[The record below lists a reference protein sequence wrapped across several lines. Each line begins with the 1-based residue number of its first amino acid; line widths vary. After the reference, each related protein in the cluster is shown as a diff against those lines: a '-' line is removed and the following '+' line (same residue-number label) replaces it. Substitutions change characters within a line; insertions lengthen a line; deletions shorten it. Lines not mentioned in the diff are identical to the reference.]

1 MQNVVGNFN
10 TQTEPHMKELKNTE
24 KLILF
29 EESIKG
35 VKKIYRQNKDD
46 EKKVKTLIYSF
57 VKGNIDYE
65 YDGIQI
71 KKIIIE
77 DSEEFPPFISQYGYG
92 FSERSLN
99 NFLRYNFNDD
109 KIDTIIL
116 SESKF
121 SSRQKNQLIL
131 NYDDLES
138 LLKSINQEQRAC
150 NDTKKILIKN
160 LIVDIFPEVNFDH
173 SETNNNKDLILRNL
187 NDKLI
192 EKLTADEILK
202 LGEFYVKATRKFK
215 ASHIIKKM
223 TAGLMKNAQILSLQ
237 EIIIK
242 YEKLLTENPAESEW
256 QKFFD
261 EYITLF
267 DSRYVHKINY
277 KNIATGITKYPDL
290 VLVDIYGYI
299 DFYELKKCG
308 TDLIQYDNSH
318 KTWYW
323 SKDVAM
329 VIAQVSDYLQ
339 KSKENALSYAKAI
352 KDETETPTEKGLE
365 VNIINPRAIIVIG
378 DTKQLDTDKKRNHF
392 KNLRES
398 LKDIE
403 FVLYDE
409 LLERLKNLLDTIK
422 LDK

>member
-1 MQNVVGNFN
+1 
-10 TQTEPHMKELKNTE
+10 MKEIKNTE

-29 EESIKG
+29 EEITKS

-46 EKKVKTLIYSF
+46 EKKEKFLIYSF
-57 VKGNIDYE
+57 IKGNIDYE
-65 YDGIQI
+65 YDGEKI

-77 DSEEFPPFISQYGYG
+77 DSDEFPSFISQYGYG

-99 NFLRYNFNDD
+99 NFFRYKFNDN

-116 SESKF
+116 SESKT
-121 SSRQKNQLIL
+121 STRQKSSLVL
-131 NYDDLES
+131 NYDDIEL
-138 LLKSINQEQRAC
+138 LLKLIRQEQRAC
-150 NDTKKILIKN
+150 DDTKKTLIKN
-160 LIVDIFPEVNFDH
+160 LIVDIFPDVNFDY

-192 EKLTADEILK
+192 AKLTANEIQA
-202 LGEFYVKATRKFK
+202 LGEFYVKATQKFK
-215 ASHIIKKM
+215 AGHIIKKM

-267 DSRYVHKINY
+267 DSRYVHKVNY

-299 DFYELKKCG
+299 DFYELKKSS
-308 TDLIQYDNSH
+308 TDLIQYDKSH
-318 KTWYW
+318 KTWFW
-323 SKDVAM
+323 SKDVSM
-329 VIAQVSDYLQ
+329 VIAQVSDYIQ
-339 KSKENALSYAKAI
+339 KSKENALPYAKTI
-352 KDETETPTEKGLE
+352 KEETETDTEQGLE

-378 DTKQLDTDKKRNHF
+378 HTKQLDTEKKRNHF

-409 LLERLKNLLDTIK
+409 LLERLKNLLASIQTSATLTPDNCPDD
-422 LDK
+422 LPF

>member
-1 MQNVVGNFN
+1 
-10 TQTEPHMKELKNTE
+10 MKEIKNTE

-29 EESIKG
+29 EDSQASI
-35 VKKIYRQNKDD
+35 KKIYRQKKDD
-46 EKKVKTLIYSF
+46 EKKEKVLIYTIN
-57 VKGNIDYE
+57 KGNIEYE
-65 YDGIQI
+65 YEGEKI

-77 DSEEFPPFISQYGYG
+77 ENTEFPQFISSYGYG
-92 FSERSLN
+92 FAEKSLN
-99 NFLRYNFNDD
+99 NFFRYSFNDD

-116 SESKF
+116 SESKA
-121 SSRQKNQLIL
+121 STRIKNRLIL
-131 NYDDLES
+131 NFEDLEA

-160 LIVDIFPEVNFDH
+160 LIVDIYPDVNFDH

-192 EKLTADEILK
+192 DKLTADEIQK

-215 ASHIIKKM
+215 AGHIIKKM

-237 EIIIK
+237 EIILK
-242 YEKLLTENPAESEW
+242 YEKLLADNPPESEW
-256 QKFFD
+256 QQFFD

-299 DFYELKKCG
+299 DFYELKKSG
-308 TDLIQYDNSH
+308 THLIQYDNSH

-329 VIAQVSDYLQ
+329 VISQVSDYLQ
-339 KSKENALSYAKAI
+339 KSKENALSYAKTI
-352 KDETETPTEKGLE
+352 KDETETDTEEGLN

-378 DTKQLDTDKKRNHF
+378 LTTQLDTEKKRNHF

-422 LDK
+422 IEK

>member
-1 MQNVVGNFN
+1 
-10 TQTEPHMKELKNTE
+10 MKEIKNTE

-29 EESIKG
+29 EESIKS
-35 VKKIYRQNKDD
+35 VKKIYRQNKED
-46 EKKVKTLIYSF
+46 EKKEKILIYTF
-57 VKGNIDYE
+57 IKGNILYE
-65 YDGIQI
+65 FEGEKI
-71 KKIIIE
+71 KKIIVE
-77 DSEEFPPFISQYGYG
+77 DTDQFPPFISSYGYG
-92 FSERSLN
+92 FSERSLH
-99 NFLRYNFNDD
+99 NFFRYNFNDD

-116 SESKF
+116 SESKP
-121 SSRQKNQLIL
+121 SARQKNNLIL
-131 NYDDLES
+131 SYDDIEL

-160 LIVDIFPEVNFDH
+160 LIVDIFPDVNFDH

-192 EKLTADEILK
+192 EKLTADEIQK

-215 ASHIIKKM
+215 AGHIIKKM

-242 YEKLLTENPAESEW
+242 YEKLLSENPAESEW

-299 DFYELKKCG
+299 DFYELKKSG

-323 SKDVAM
+323 SKDVSM

-352 KDETETPTEKGLE
+352 KDETETDTEQGLE

-378 DTKQLDTDKKRNHF
+378 HTKQLDTEKKRNHF

-422 LDK
+422 IEK

>member
-1 MQNVVGNFN
+1 
-10 TQTEPHMKELKNTE
+10 MKEIKNTE

-29 EESIKG
+29 EEIKG
-35 VKKIYRQNKDD
+35 SVKSIYRQNKEDATNQL
-46 EKKVKTLIYSF
+46 VLIYTL
-57 VKGNIDYE
+57 VKGKIIYE
-65 YDGIQI
+65 YDGEKI
-71 KKIIIE
+71 KKILIE
-77 DSEEFPPFISQYGYG
+77 DDQIPSFISPYGYG
-92 FSERSLN
+92 FLERSIN
-99 NFLRYNFNDD
+99 NFFRFNFDNPE
-109 KIDTIIL
+109 IDTIKL
-116 SESKF
+116 SESKK
-121 SSRQKNQLIL
+121 STRSKNCLII
-131 NYDDLES
+131 NYEDMEL
-138 LLKSINQEQRAC
+138 LLKAINQEQRAC

-160 LIVDIFPEVNFDH
+160 LIVDIFPEINFDYK
-173 SETNNNKDLILRNL
+173 ETNNNKDLIFRNL

-192 EKLTADEILK
+192 EKLTADDIQK
-202 LGEFYVKATRKFK
+202 LGEFYVKAARKFK
-215 ASHIIKKM
+215 ASHIIKRM
-223 TAGLMKNAQILSLQ
+223 TAGLLKNAQILTLQ
-237 EIIIK
+237 EVILK
-242 YEKLLTENPAESEW
+242 YEKLLENNPPESDW

-267 DSRYVHKINY
+267 DTRYVHKINY

-299 DFYELKKCG
+299 DFYELKKSG
-308 TDLIQYDNSH
+308 TDIIQYDSSH

-329 VIAQVSDYLQ
+329 VISQVSDYLQ

-352 KDETETPTEKGLE
+352 KDETGTETEQGLD

-378 DTKQLDTDKKRNHF
+378 HTKQLDTEKKRNHF

-409 LLERLKNLLDTIK
+409 LLERLKNLLDSIK
-422 LDK
+422 IEK

>member
-1 MQNVVGNFN
+1 MI
-10 TQTEPHMKELKNTE
+10 EIKNTE

-29 EESIKG
+29 EESIKS
-35 VKKIYRQNKDD
+35 VKKIYRQNKED
-46 EKKVKTLIYSF
+46 EKKEKILIYTF
-57 VKGNIDYE
+57 IKGNILYE
-65 YDGIQI
+65 FEGEKI

-77 DSEEFPPFISQYGYG
+77 DTDQFPPFISSYGYG
-92 FSERSLN
+92 FSERSLH
-99 NFLRYNFNDD
+99 NFFRYNFNDD

-116 SESKF
+116 SESK
-121 SSRQKNQLIL
+121 SSGRQKNNLVL
-131 NYDDLES
+131 SYDDVEL

-160 LIVDIFPEVNFDH
+160 LIVDIFPDVNFDH

-192 EKLTADEILK
+192 EKLTADEIQK

-215 ASHIIKKM
+215 AGHIIKKM

-242 YEKLLTENPAESEW
+242 YEKLLSENPAENEW

-299 DFYELKKCG
+299 DFYELKKSG

-323 SKDVAM
+323 SKDVSM

-352 KDETETPTEKGLE
+352 KDETETDTEEGLE

-378 DTKQLDTDKKRNHF
+378 HTKQLDTEKKRNHF

-422 LDK
+422 IEK